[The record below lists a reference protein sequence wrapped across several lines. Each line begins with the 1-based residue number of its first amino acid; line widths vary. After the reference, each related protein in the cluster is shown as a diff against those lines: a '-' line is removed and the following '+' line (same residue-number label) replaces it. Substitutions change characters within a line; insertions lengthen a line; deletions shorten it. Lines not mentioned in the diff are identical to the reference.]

1 MKPSKFHYHAPTTV
15 ADAVGLLGEYA
26 DEAKVL
32 AGGQSLVPMMS
43 LRLAT
48 FGHLVDLNGIDELSG
63 IERSNG
69 HVRVGALTRQSTAE
83 HDPTVSADV
92 PLAAKALPHIGHF
105 QIRNR
110 GTVGGSIAH
119 ADPASELPA
128 VALALDATLAAAGPG
143 GERDIGA
150 ADFFEGT
157 WQTALADDEIL
168 VAIRFPVWGGRS
180 GFAVE
185 EVARRH
191 GDFAICGAVCGVE
204 LDGDTVVRAAIA
216 MFGVGGTPVRASA
229 AEQALVAASAGADLA
244 TVDLAAIGGEAAA
257 PLTPSADIHAS
268 AAYRKQITAVV
279 VRRALSKAIEEAR
292 S

>member
-1 MKPSKFHYHAPTTV
+1 MKPSKFQYHAPTTV
-15 ADAVGLLGEYA
+15 EEAVGLLSEYA

-48 FGHLVDLNGIDELSG
+48 FGHVIDLNKVGDLAG
-63 IERSNG
+63 IERTNG
-69 HVRVGALTRQSTAE
+69 HVQIRALTRQATAE
-83 HDPTVSADV
+83 HDATVAGDA
-92 PLAAKALPHIGHF
+92 PLVAKALPHIGHF

-128 VALALDATLAAAGPG
+128 VALALDATLDAAGPDG
-143 GERDIGA
+143 RRTIA
-150 ADFFEGT
+150 AAAFFDGT

-168 VAIRFPVWGGRS
+168 TSVRFPVWSGAS

-191 GDFAICGAVCGVE
+191 GDFALCGAVVGVT
-204 LDGDTVVRAAIA
+204 LDGDRITKAAIGL
-216 MFGVGGTPVRASA
+216 FGVGSTPVRAAA
-229 AEQALVAASAGADLA
+229 AEQALIAAGTGADLS
-244 TVDLAAIGGEAAA
+244 AIGREAAE
-257 PLTPSADIHAS
+257 PLDPSGDIHATG
-268 AAYRKQITAVV
+268 AYRKQIAAVV
-279 VRRALSKAIEEAR
+279 VRRALTKAIEEAQ

>member
-1 MKPSKFHYHAPTTV
+1 MKPSKFHYHAPSTT
-15 ADAVGLLGEYA
+15 AEAVGLLGEHA

-48 FGHLVDLNGIDELSG
+48 FGHLVDLNGVDELAG

-69 HVRVGALTRQSTAE
+69 HVRIGALTRQSTAE
-83 HDPTVSADV
+83 HDPTVIADL
-92 PLAAKALPHIGHF
+92 PLVAKALPHIGHF

-110 GTVGGSIAH
+110 GTIGGSIAH

-128 VALALDATLAAAGPG
+128 VALALDATVVAAGAA

-157 WQTALADDEIL
+157 WQTALTDDEVV
-168 VAIRFPVWGGRS
+168 VAVRFPVWGARS

-191 GDFAICGAVCGVE
+191 GDFAICGAACGVE
-204 LDGDTVVRAAIA
+204 LEGETVVRAA
-216 MFGVGGTPVRASA
+216 MGLFGVGGTPIRASA
-229 AEQALVAASAGADLA
+229 AEAALVAAGGDASAIDLA
-244 TVDLAAIGGEAAA
+244 SIGREAAA
-257 PLTPSADIHAS
+257 PLAPSGDIHAS
-268 AAYRKQITAVV
+268 GAYRKQITAVV
-279 VRRALSKAIEEAR
+279 VRRALTKAIEEAR

>member
-1 MKPSKFHYHAPTTV
+1 LKPCKFEYHAPTTI
-15 ADAVGLLGEYA
+15 AEAVDLLREHA

-48 FGHLVDLNGIDELSG
+48 FGHLVDLNKIAGLSG

-69 HVRVGALTRQSTAE
+69 HVRVGALTRQAKAE
-83 HDPTVSADV
+83 HDPTIASDV
-92 PLAAKALPHIGHF
+92 ALMAKALPYIGHF

-128 VALALDATLAAAGPG
+128 VALALDATMEVAGADGQRDVAAT
-143 GERDIGA
+143 
-150 ADFFEGT
+150 DFYEST
-157 WQTALADDEIL
+157 WQTSLADDEIL
-168 VAIRFPVWGGRS
+168 TAVRFPVWGSHS
-180 GFAVE
+180 GFGIS

-191 GDFAICGAVCGVE
+191 GDFALCGAVCGVQ
-204 LDGDTVVRAAIA
+204 LDGDTVVRAAIGL
-216 MFGVGGTPVRASA
+216 FGVGSTPLRATLS
-229 AEQALVAASAGADLA
+229 EQALIAAGAQA
-244 TVDLAAIGGEAAA
+244 DLAAIGREAAA
-257 PLTPSADIHAS
+257 PLNPSDDIHAS
-268 AAYRKQITAVV
+268 GAYRKQITAVV
-279 VRRALSKAIEEAR
+279 VRRALTSAIQEAR

>member
-1 MKPSKFHYHAPTTV
+1 MKPSKFRYHAP
-15 ADAVGLLGEYA
+15 AAIDEAVGLLSEHA

-43 LRLAT
+43 LRLAA
-48 FGHLVDLNGIDELSG
+48 FGHLIDLNSVAGLDA

-69 HVRVGALTRQSTAE
+69 DLRIGALVRQSAAE
-83 HDPTVSADV
+83 HDPIVAGGAPLVS
-92 PLAAKALPHIGHF
+92 KAIPHIGHF

-128 VALALDATLAAAGPG
+128 VALALDATMEVAGSG
-143 GERDIGA
+143 GGRTIAA
-150 ADFFEGT
+150 ADFFEST
-157 WQTALADDEIL
+157 WQTALGEDEIL
-168 VAIRFPVWGGRS
+168 TAVRFPVWGGKS

-191 GDFAICGAVCGVE
+191 GDFAICGAVCGVT
-204 LDGDTVVRAAIA
+204 LDGDAVTRAAIGL
-216 MFGVGGTPVRASA
+216 FGVGLTPVRASA
-229 AEQALVAASAGADLA
+229 AEAALIAAGAGGDLA
-244 TVDLAAIGGEAAA
+244 SIGQEATDGLDPAD
-257 PLTPSADIHAS
+257 DIHAS
-268 AAYRKQITAVV
+268 GAYRKQVAAVV
-279 VRRALSKAIEEAR
+279 VRRALARAIEEAG

>member
-1 MKPSKFHYHAPTTV
+1 MKPSKFQYHAPTTI
-15 ADAVGLLGEYA
+15 DEAVGLLSEYA

-48 FGHLVDLNGIDELSG
+48 FGHLIDLNKVDGLAG
-63 IERSNG
+63 IERTNG
-69 HVRVGALTRQSTAE
+69 HVRIGALTRQSTAE
-83 HDPTVSADV
+83 HDATVAVDI
-92 PLAAKALPHIGHF
+92 PLVAKALPHIGHF

-128 VALALDATLAAAGPG
+128 VSLALDATLDAAGPAG
-143 GERDIGA
+143 RREIAA

-157 WQTALADDEIL
+157 WQTVLADDEIL
-168 VAIRFPVWGGRS
+168 TGVRFPVWSGAS

-191 GDFAICGAVCGVE
+191 GDFALCGAVVGVT
-204 LDGDTVVRAAIA
+204 LDGDRITKAAIGL
-216 MFGVGGTPVRASA
+216 FGVGSTPVRAAA
-229 AEQALVAASAGADLA
+229 AEQALIAAGTGADLS
-244 TVDLAAIGGEAAA
+244 AIGREAAD
-257 PLTPSADIHAS
+257 PLDPSGDIHAS
-268 AAYRKQITAVV
+268 GAYRKQIAAVV
-279 VRRALSKAIEEAR
+279 VRRALTKAIEEAQ